1 MNELQIFN
9 FNSEEF
15 GEIRTVTIDS
25 EPWLVGKDV
34 AEALGYKNTKDAI
47 SSHVDVDDKRII
59 QRSDIATL
67 ENHLPKSAFP
77 YNFTSAEI
85 PNRGLTVINES
96 GLYALIFG
104 SKLESAKRFKH
115 WVTSEVLPTIR
126 KTGGYRKPMS
136 TAEQIK
142 LLALG
147 NTELNER
154 VTNVEEEIDSLKNDM
169 PLYGCEIDDIK
180 NHVNRKVVNVL
191 GGKTS
196 EAYRDGSIR
205 SSVFKDIYR
214 QLKREYG
221 CVSSYKSIKRKWID
235 DAHDLINGYEV
246 PKVLEEQIRD
256 ANAQI
261 RLV

>member
-1 MNELQIFN
+1 MNELQIFS
-9 FNSEEF
+9 SEEF
-15 GEIRTVTIDS
+15 GEIRTIEID
-25 EPWLVGKDV
+25 GKPYFVATDV
-34 AEALGYKNTKDAI
+34 ATALGYVNPRKAVNDHCKGVTKRDTPT
-47 SSHVDVDDKRII
+47 SSGVQSMSYINEGDLYRLIMK
-59 QRSDIATL
+59 SK
-67 ENHLPKSAFP
+67 LP
-77 YNFTSAEI
+77 SAEKF
-85 PNRGLTVINES
+85 ES
-96 GLYALIFG
+96 
-104 SKLESAKRFKH
+104 
-115 WVTSEVLPTIR
+115 WVMDEVLPTIR

-154 VTNVEEEIDSLKNDM
+154 VTDVEKKINSLENDM

-180 NHVNRKVVNVL
+180 NHVNCKVVNVL

-214 QLKREYG
+214 HLKREYG

-235 DAHDLINGYEV
+235 DAHNLINDYEV

>member
-1 MNELQIFN
+1 MTELQI

-15 GEIRTVTIDS
+15 GEIRTVTIDN

-154 VTNVEEEIDSLKNDM
+154 VANVEEEIDSLKNDM

-235 DAHDLINGYEV
+235 DAHNLINGYEV